1 MGALCAASESRYDE
15 VMRML
20 PAKQIE
26 EIATKVAQANL
37 TPQVAHR
44 VLSEAIVDSEG
55 QDALRLTL
63 VISTESV
70 ERIDGRQLL
79 DNLVET
85 QRQLQQAG
93 EDRYAFLS
101 YATEEELS
109 DGGDQP

>member
-1 MGALCAASESRYDE
+1 VVPLCDQLDSRYNTA
-15 VMRML
+15 MNML
-20 PAKQIE
+20 PTKQIE
-26 EIATKVAQANL
+26 EIATRVAQANL

-63 VISTESV
+63 VIAPESV
-70 ERIDGRQLL
+70 ETIDGRQLL

-85 QRQLQQAG
+85 QRELQQAG
-93 EDRYAFLS
+93 EERYAFLS
-101 YATEEELS
+101 YTTEEELA